1 MRKLLFFGAVFLVLS
16 LACAEI
22 PELLTICDN
31 SSNDFTVNPASW
43 RGSAS
48 QSPLMS
54 APSALPTDGNSGIG
68 FSHFRLAMDLQVLPL
83 AGKDLLIL
91 LSLQRK

>member
-16 LACAEI
+16 LACAEL

-31 SSNDFTVNPASW
+31 SSNDFTVNPARS
-43 RGSAS
+43 RGSAP

-68 FSHFRLAMDLQVLPL
+68 LPRFRLAMDLQVLPL
-83 AGKDLLIL
+83 AGQDLLIL